1 MISPYLQVRDANGK
15 WVTVIDDMGLP
26 SGTNRTMRVD
36 LAGKFLSADRHVRI
50 VTNLCVYW
58 DQIFFTT
65 HEASAPVP
73 IALPLIDAD
82 LHYRGFSTL
91 ASDPEHVKPDT
102 FNYQQV
108 MTSAPWNPLRGH
120 YTRYGSVEKLLAQP
134 DDQLVVMATG
144 DEMTVEFSPQ
154 ALPAIKPGWKRDFFL
169 DLRGYA
175 KDGEPNTSF
184 AWTVEPL
191 PFREMSNYPPSA
203 SDQVPSTPAYQ
214 QYLRQ
219 YQTRPG
225 YALIPPLAPALH

>member
-1 MISPYLQVRDANGK
+1 
-15 WVTVIDDMGLP
+15 
-26 SGTNRTMRVD
+26 
-36 LAGKFLSADRHVRI
+36 
-50 VTNLCVYW
+50 
-58 DQIFFTT
+58 
-65 HEASAPVP
+65 
-73 IALPLIDAD
+73 LPLIDAD